1 MSKPVDELTSLKILR
16 IKRLEGALQET
27 QRQEQR
33 QAQGLEFSPWGPP
46 SRVIQERI
54 KYLRE
59 GLAIPVS
66 DKIIGQDGKERTKE
80 QFQEELHHVPWSGRE
95 YQHRVHLE
103 DWTIPSLDGFKFNP
117 LYYNGV
123 GPVTV
128 GSAVYSS
135 AIVNLSRCRIRTL
148 GSVEFPPVVNSIGL
162 IDNDITDLQGVTFPP
177 CTRIHLG
184 GNLIT
189 SLHGCT
195 FTDSAEM
202 APEVLDLRDNLISKF
217 EDLNV
222 VALPKWL
229 ARINLERNPISDGL
243 SADELEE
250 LHRKVLYRIMKDRN
264 RAKHPSPVAVCPP
277 PPSAPPPEPDDLLE
291 GNHAFGGPLIGGSKQ
306 KTRTYVRKL
315 KRKKRKTNKM
325 NKRNK

>member
-1 MSKPVDELTSLKILR
+1 MSKPVDELTRLKKIR
-16 IKRLEGALQET
+16 IERLEGELQET

-54 KYLRE
+54 QYLRE

-66 DKIIGQDGKERTKE
+66 DKIIGQEDGKERTKE
-80 QFQEELHHVPWSGRE
+80 QFQQELHVVKWERRDQRHFMR
-95 YQHRVHLE
+95 LE

-128 GSAVYSS
+128 GSTHYNSS
-135 AIVNLSRCRIRTL
+135 YVILSRCRIRTL
-148 GSVEFPPVVNSIGL
+148 GSVEFPPVVHSIGL
-162 IDNDITDLQGVTFPP
+162 SDNDITDLRGVTFPP
-177 CTRIHLG
+177 CMGLDLG

-189 SLHGCT
+189 SLRGCT
-195 FTDSAEM
+195 FSDEM
-202 APEVLDLRDNLISKF
+202 PTVLNLRDNLISKF

-222 VALPKWL
+222 AALPKWL
-229 ARINLERNPISDGL
+229 ARIDLARNPISDGL

-277 PPSAPPPEPDDLLE
+277 PPPSAPPLEPDDLLE

-315 KRKKRKTNKM
+315 KRKKGKTNKM

>member
-1 MSKPVDELTSLKILR
+1 MSKPVDELTRLKK
-16 IKRLEGALQET
+16 IKIERLEGELQET

-33 QAQGLEFSPWGPP
+33 QRQELEFNPRATPP
-46 SRVIQERI
+46 SHAIQERI

-59 GLAIPVS
+59 GLSRPVS
-66 DKIIGQDGKERTKE
+66 DKIIGQDGKERTNE
-80 QFQEELHHVPWSGRE
+80 QFQQSLQDQNSSV
-95 YQHRVHLE
+95 QLE
-103 DWTIPSLDGFKFNP
+103 DWTIPSLDGFKFRP
-117 LYYNGV
+117 LFYRGF
-123 GPVTV
+123 GPITV
-128 GSAVYSS
+128 DSQVYSS
-135 AIVNLSRCRIRTL
+135 AFVNMSRCRIRTL
-148 GSVEFPPVVNSIGL
+148 GSVEFPPVVQSIGL
-162 IDNDITDLQGVTFPP
+162 SDNDITDLQGVTFPP
-177 CTRIHLG
+177 CMGINLA

-189 SLHGCT
+189 SLRGCT
-195 FTDSAEM
+195 FSDEM
-202 APEVLDLRDNLISKF
+202 ATVLNLRDNLISKF

-277 PPSAPPPEPDDLLE
+277 PPPSAPPLEPDDLPE
-291 GNHAFGGPLIGGSKQ
+291 GTHAFGGPFFGGSKQ
-306 KTRTYVRKL
+306 KTRTYGRKL